1 MKNVN
6 AYIEL
11 CNGGLTLK
19 GIQDKVEQR
28 IRKVAA
34 GLDSSAQYTLGQLY
48 GKKRWAKLSAAERCL
63 AENCMLDFAR
73 LHNVMDVAST
83 GLHQTSLYKV
93 SSAKSMHFQHS
104 K

>member
-6 AYIEL
+6 SYIEL

-19 GIQDKVEQR
+19 GIQAKVEQR
-28 IRKVAA
+28 VRTVAA
-34 GLDSSAQYTLGQLY
+34 GLDPRAQYTLGQLY
-48 GKKRWAKLSAAERCL
+48 GKKKWAKLSTAERCL

-73 LHNVMDVAST
+73 LHNVMDVAYT
-83 GLHQTSLYKV
+83 NLDKAALYKL
-93 SSAKSMHFQHS
+93 SSAKSMQFQHS

>member
-11 CNGGLTLK
+11 CEGGLVLK
-19 GIQDKVEQR
+19 GIQAKVEKR
-28 IRKVAA
+28 VRKVVA
-34 GLDSSAQYTLGQLY
+34 GLDPRAQYTLGELY
-48 GKKRWAKLSAAERCL
+48 GKKRWSKLSAAERCL

-83 GLHQTSLYKV
+83 GLHQTALYKL
-93 SSAKSMHFQHS
+93 SSATLMHFLHS